1 MKMVTA
7 QEARNLTIAVI
18 EDDIDGKLALVE
30 TSINQEIEK
39 GKFNVILNGFLSRE
53 IKDVLI
59 DNGYIII
66 ETDNVMT
73 KDGLQ
78 SKNHTNIMW

>member
-1 MKMVTA
+1 MKIVTA
-7 QEARNLTIAVI
+7 QEARNLTIVVI
-18 EDDIDGKLALVE
+18 EDNVDGKLALVE
-30 TSINQEIEK
+30 TSIKQEIEK
-39 GKFNVILNGFLSRE
+39 GKFNVILDGFLSRE
-53 IKDVLI
+53 IKDILI
-59 DNGYIII
+59 DHGYIVI